1 MACHVMTLVVRQG
14 VVLNSVKH
22 HRGWI
27 EAVRGRATS
36 QVAESYT
43 GLEKDADEES
53 YAGLEKDEESHIID
67 KVDGKD

>member
-22 HRGWI
+22 HRRWI

-36 QVAESYT
+36 QVAERYT
-43 GLEKDADEES
+43 GLEKE
-53 YAGLEKDEESHIID
+53 EESHIID
-67 KVDGKD
+67 KVDGKE